1 MLCVALDQ
9 RVAKI
14 ILDYAEAC
22 FERSPILRQ
31 LIANRTADALE
42 LTNGI
47 TLEVRP
53 ASFRKLRGP
62 TYIAVIADELAFW
75 YVDAAYAN
83 PDVEILNAVEPGLAT
98 TGGPL
103 ILASSPH
110 ARRGALWDVFKRHY
124 GAGGDPLILVA
135 HGATRTLNPSLPQ
148 RVVDRALEKDRARAS
163 AEYLAEFRTDIEGFV
178 SLEVVEAC
186 VSGYH
191 EIGPRSD
198 VTYRGFIDPSGG
210 SEDSMTLAIAHKT
223 PKPEE
228 MIVIDVI
235 REARPPFSPE
245 AVVDEFAALC
255 KLYRI
260 TKITGDHFGGE
271 FVKEPFRR
279 HGLSYEL
286 AKQPKSDLYRDLLP
300 LLNSGR
306 IMLPKHDRLVSQI
319 VGLERRVSR
328 AGKDSI
334 DHAPHGH
341 DDLANAVAGVADAT
355 RLPYYDP
362 FMGCGSED
370 DQHPPPTPGWKLAGF
385 GSKEEAEAYKARR
398 SCATWQVRFI
408 SVGRLFWVSHEHVST
423 VAFNRHAI
431 GVSPPRRGAAAT
443 GRALAVLASDR
454 VRARRHRS
462 DRRRGGEGGRGGD
475 YGCRCTE
482 IRKCSSRRT
491 KRTLVRNMA
500 GPFHFRGTAILG
512 KSMSTF
518 RPLHL
523 TDTQLASV
531 RRAAALLRPAERSQF
546 LQAIAYELADIDPID
561 DEAVRGP

>member
-1 MLCVALDQ
+1 MIPRVAMREALSDPNLLGTAIAGDSWRSWRALLIAAMGEELTEDERIIFKQLTGRDREPKQRVDQFVAIVGRRGGKSRSMATKAAYLAGLCDHTDALVPGERGVLLCIALDQ

-14 ILDYAEAC
+14 VLDYCEAT
-22 FERSPILRQ
+22 FERSPILKQ
-31 LIANRTADALE
+31 LIANRTQDALE
-42 LTNGI
+42 LTNRI
-47 TLEVRP
+47 SIEVRP

-62 TYIAVIADELAFW
+62 TYVAVIADELAFW
-75 YVDAAYAN
+75 YVDSSYAN
-83 PDVEILNAVEPGLAT
+83 PDIEVLNAVEPGLAT

-110 ARRGALWDVFKRHY
+110 ARRGVLWDLFKRHY
-124 GAGGDPLILVA
+124 GSDGDPLTLVA
-135 HGATRTLNPSLPQ
+135 HGASRTFNPSLPQ
-148 RVVDRALEKDRARAS
+148 RVIDRALEKDRARAS

-191 EIGPRSD
+191 ELGPRSD
-198 VTYRGFIDPSGG
+198 VMYRGFIDPSGG

-223 PKPEE
+223 PEAEE

-255 KLYRI
+255 KLYGI
-260 TKITGDHFGGE
+260 TQITGDHFGGE

-279 HGLSYEL
+279 HGLSYEI

-341 DDLANAVAGVADAT
+341 DDLANCVA
-355 RLPYYDP
+355 
-362 FMGCGSED
+362 
-370 DQHPPPTPGWKLAGF
+370 
-385 GSKEEAEAYKARR
+385 
-398 SCATWQVRFI
+398 
-408 SVGRLFWVSHEHVST
+408 
-423 VAFNRHAI
+423 
-431 GVSPPRRGAAAT
+431 GAAA
-443 GRALAVLASDR
+443 LSNF
-454 VRARRHRS
+454 
-462 DRRRGGEGGRGGD
+462 GGYDTSLRWVDDDDSGAAWERLRLQAFINSGGR
-475 YGCRCTE
+475 
-482 IRKCSSRRT
+482 IR
-491 KRTLVRNMA
+491 L
-500 GPFHFRGTAILG
+500 
-512 KSMSTF
+512 
-518 RPLHL
+518 
-523 TDTQLASV
+523 
-531 RRAAALLRPAERSQF
+531 
-546 LQAIAYELADIDPID
+546 
-561 DEAVRGP
+561 